1 MAVDLTTVNA
11 AITAIQ
17 DSGQSF
23 TLDGMTYSKGN
34 LSALI
39 DLREQLQRETE
50 RSGGSRPLFRRF
62 KCSGMGY
69 SA

>member
-1 MAVDLTTVNA
+1 MAVTVATAEA

-23 TLDGMTYSKGN
+23 TLDGVTYTQAN

-39 DLREQLQRETE
+39 ALRDRLKAETE
-50 RSGGSRPLFRRF
+50 RSAGTRPTIRGCKFT
-62 KCSGMGY
+62 GMGY
-69 SA
+69 